1 MALARVSLCALCG
14 RKAHGFGYC
23 HRLRWDRSPFYR
35 FCSMRC
41 LNAGSALARRNNGM
55 IDKTDLE
62 KQAIKEARRNF
73 AEALTELGLMA
84 PFHDRTAEEIDRLIE
99 ACIDGFQES
108 MQRQAVEKRAQDDE
122 LNDPLPF

>member
-1 MALARVSLCALCG
+1 VSLCALCG
-14 RKAHGFGYC
+14 REACGFGYC
-23 HRLRWDRSPFYR
+23 HRLHWDRYPFYR

-41 LNAGSALARRNNGM
+41 LDAAATLAERRHGM

-62 KQAIKEARRNF
+62 KQAIKEARRYF

-108 MQRQAVEKRAQDDE
+108 MQRQAAEKRASDN
-122 LNDPLPF
+122 LSDPLPF